1 MKTRIE
7 SLSARALT
15 IGAVA
20 AVVVYAAVVWLLIVS
35 PKHGEAADARADV
48 AAAELRLAEARA
60 ASNRSTSAG
69 APVADVFRLAKAM
82 PGSADQP
89 GLVLELDRLA
99 RATGVTLRVI
109 APQEPLTGLGGPT
122 SIPLSVT
129 VGGTYFRISKFIR
142 RIQALVTVRRGKIRA
157 RGRLFAVQ
165 SLELDE
171 SATDSFPKL
180 DATIVLNA
188 YVYDGPI
195 VPVAVPDEAEEKIEP
210 SGGASAAGS
219 TS

>member
-1 MKTRIE
+1 MKARIE
-7 SLSARALT
+7 SLSPRALT

-20 AVVVYAAVVWLLIVS
+20 AVVVYAAVVWLLLVS
-35 PKHGEAADARADV
+35 PKRGDAADARAEV
-48 AAAELRLAEARA
+48 AAAEIRLTEARA
-60 ASNRSTSAG
+60 ASNRPTGTG

-109 APQEPLTGLGGPT
+109 APQEPLAGVGGPT
-122 SIPLSVT
+122 SIPVSVT
-129 VGGTYFRISKFIR
+129 VGGSYFQISRFVQ
-142 RIQALVTVRRGKIRA
+142 RIQALVTVRDGKVQA

-165 SLELDE
+165 TLELGE
-171 SATDSFPKL
+171 SPTETFPEL
-180 DATIVLNA
+180 DATIVLSA

-195 VPVAVPDEAEEKIEP
+195 VPVEAPEESPEELEP

>member
-1 MKTRIE
+1 VKARIQ
-7 SLSARALT
+7 SLSPRALT

-20 AVVVYAAVVWLLIVS
+20 AVVLYAAVVWLLIVS
-35 PKHGEAADARADV
+35 PKRGEAADARAEV
-48 AAAELRLAEARA
+48 AAAEVRLVEARA
-60 ASNRSTSAG
+60 ASNRPTGAG
-69 APVADVFRLAKAM
+69 TPVADVFRLAKAM
-82 PGSADQP
+82 PGSTDQP

-109 APQEPLTGLGGPT
+109 APQDPLAGLGGPT

-129 VGGTYFRISKFIR
+129 VGGSYFEISRFVQ
-142 RIQALVTVRRGKIRA
+142 RIQALVTVRSGKIQA

-165 SLELDE
+165 SLELTE
-171 SATDSFPKL
+171 SPTESFPQL

-195 VPVAVPDEAEEKIEP
+195 VPVEVPVEPQEELET

>member
-1 MKTRIE
+1 MKARLE
-7 SLSARALT
+7 ALSPRALT

-20 AVVVYAAVVWLLIVS
+20 AVIVYAAVVWLLLVS
-35 PKHGEAADARADV
+35 PKRGEAADVRAEVV
-48 AAAELRLAEARA
+48 AAEIRLAEARA
-60 ASNRSTSAG
+60 ASNRPTSAG
-69 APVADVFRLAKAM
+69 APVSDVFRLAKAM
-82 PGSADQP
+82 PGSDDQP

-99 RATGVTLRVI
+99 RATGLKLRVI
-109 APQEPLTGLGGPT
+109 APQDPLAGVGGPM

-129 VGGTYFRISKFIR
+129 VGGSYFQISKFVQ
-142 RIQALVTVRRGKIRA
+142 RIQALVTVRDGKVQA

-165 SLELDE
+165 SLVLGE
-171 SATDSFPKL
+171 SPTETFPEL

-195 VPVAVPDEAEEKIEP
+195 VPVETPEEPAEELEP

>member
-1 MKTRIE
+1 VKARIE
-7 SLSARALT
+7 SLSPRALT

-35 PKHGEAADARADV
+35 PKRGEAADARANV
-48 AAAELRLAEARA
+48 AAAEIRLAEARA
-60 ASNRSTSAG
+60 AANRPTSAG

-99 RATGVTLRVI
+99 RTTGVILRVI
-109 APQEPLTGLGGPT
+109 APQEPLAGPGGPT

-129 VGGTYFRISKFIR
+129 VGGNYFQISKFIR
-142 RIQALVTVRRGKIRA
+142 RIQALVTVHRGKVRA

-165 SLELDE
+165 SLELGE
-171 SATDSFPKL
+171 SPTEKFPKL

-195 VPVAVPDEAEEKIEP
+195 VPVEVPVVPDEELEP